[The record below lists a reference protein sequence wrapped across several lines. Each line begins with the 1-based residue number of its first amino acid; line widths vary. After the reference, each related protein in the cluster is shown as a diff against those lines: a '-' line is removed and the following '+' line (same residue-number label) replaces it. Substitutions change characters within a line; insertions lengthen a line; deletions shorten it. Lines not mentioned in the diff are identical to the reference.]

1 MSKTS
6 KGAITREIKILIAR
20 MEEPR
25 PSITLGRS
33 DIAAILPILK
43 KAIGE

>member
-1 MSKTS
+1 MSKTAKS
-6 KGAITREIKILIAR
+6 AISREIKIIISR